1 MIDKQI
7 AELRALRDNQEEV
20 LNRQVAEAEDKA
32 NRLYEVQE
40 KKKAD
45 MKAAIERS
53 RQLQIHR
60 KQMEKKA
67 QLQEDKE
74 FAEFWKIR
82 NQELQL
88 AEEQEKE
95 EERQRLKEMATF

>member
-1 MIDKQI
+1 
-7 AELRALRDNQEEV
+7 
-20 LNRQVAEAEDKA
+20 
-32 NRLYEVQE
+32 
-40 KKKAD
+40 

-60 KQMEKKA
+60 KQQEKKA
-67 QLQEDKE
+67 QQLEDKE